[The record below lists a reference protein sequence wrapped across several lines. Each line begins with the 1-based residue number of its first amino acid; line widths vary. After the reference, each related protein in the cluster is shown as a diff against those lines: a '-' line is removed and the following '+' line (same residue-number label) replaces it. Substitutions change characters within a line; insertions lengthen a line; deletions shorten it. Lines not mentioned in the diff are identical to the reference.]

1 MENIKIILGG
11 KMHILIL
18 GFLIPLLGT
27 TLGAMLVFLLKKE
40 INKNIKNLLQG
51 FAAGVMLAAS
61 IWSLIIPA
69 IELSGDNPYTCY
81 IPAAIG
87 FILGMLSLMV
97 FDMFIQKRKKSV
109 NMLNLAVIIHN
120 IPEGLSV
127 GVAFAAAMTGDAFIA
142 TTALALSLGIGI
154 QNIPE
159 GSIISLNLVP
169 EKSKFKAFLHGF
181 LSGVVEPIASI
192 IAYLLMYYINPTMPY
207 LLSFAA
213 GAMIFVVVDEL
224 IPSSSGRLCNIGIS
238 IGFVIMMI
246 LDVMLG

>member
-1 MENIKIILGG
+1 MQ
-11 KMHILIL
+11 ILIL
-18 GFLIPLLGT
+18 GFILPLIGT
-27 TLGAMLVFLLKKE
+27 TLGSAFVFLIKKE
-40 INKNIKNLLQG
+40 ININIKNLLQG
-51 FAAGVMLAAS
+51 FAGGVMLASS

-69 IELSGDNPYTCY
+69 INLSGDNPYTCF

-87 FILGMLSLMV
+87 FSLGMMVLMT
-97 FDMFIQKRKKSV
+97 FDIFIARKIKKNI

-127 GVAFAAAMTGDAFIA
+127 GVAFAAALEGNTFLA
-142 TTALALSLGIGI
+142 TTALALSLGISI

-159 GSIISLNLVP
+159 GSIISLNLI
-169 EKSKFKAFLHGF
+169 SKEPKLKAFIKGII
-181 LSGVVEPIASI
+181 SGLVEPLASI
-192 IAYLLMYYINPTMPY
+192 IAFILMVFIKPTMPY

-224 IPSSSGRLCNIGIS
+224 IPSSHSSIANIGIC

-246 LDVMLG
+246 LDVMVG

>member
-1 MENIKIILGG
+1 MGILV
-11 KMHILIL
+11 L
-18 GFLIPLLGT
+18 GFLIPLIGT
-27 TLGAMLVFLLKKE
+27 TLGAMLVFLTK
-40 INKNIKNLLQG
+40 KNLNSNIQKLIQG

-61 IWSLIIPA
+61 IWSLILPA

-87 FILGMLSLMV
+87 FILGMTILMV
-97 FDMFIQKRKKSV
+97 FDKFISKKRNI
-109 NMLNLAVIIHN
+109 NMLNFAVIIHN

-127 GVAFAAAMTGDAFIA
+127 GVAFAAAIQGDTLLS

-159 GSIISLNLVP
+159 GSIISLNLIP
-169 EKSKFKAFLHGF
+169 EKSKFNAFIQGF

-192 IAYLLMYYINPTMPY
+192 IAYLLMYFIQPTMPY
-207 LLSFAA
+207 FLSFAA
-213 GAMIFVVVDEL
+213 GAMIYVVVDEL
-224 IPSSSGRLCNIGIS
+224 IPSAKGNLCNIGIC

>member
-1 MENIKIILGG
+1 MIKLQ
-11 KMHILIL
+11 ILIL
-18 GFLIPLLGT
+18 GFILPLLGT
-27 TLGAMLVFLLKKE
+27 TIGSAFVFLIKKE
-40 INKNIKNLLQG
+40 INLNIKNLLQG

-69 IELSGDNPYTCY
+69 INLSGDNHYTSF

-87 FILGMLSLMV
+87 FTLGMILIML
-97 FDMFIQKRKKSV
+97 FDIYMSKKNKNGI

-127 GVAFAAAMTGDAFIA
+127 GVAFAAALEGNSFLA
-142 TTALALSLGIGI
+142 TTALALSLGISI

-169 EKSKFKAFLHGF
+169 EKPKKIAFFKGF
-181 LSGVVEPIASI
+181 LSGLVEPIASI
-192 IAYLLMYYINPTMPY
+192 IAFLLMIYIKPTMPY

-224 IPSSSGRLCNIGIS
+224 IPSSHSSIGTIGIC

>member
-1 MENIKIILGG
+1 MQILF
-11 KMHILIL
+11 L

-27 TLGAMLVFLLKKE
+27 TLGSLFVFLVKKQ
-40 INKNIKNLLQG
+40 IHPNLKNLLQG

-87 FILGMLSLMV
+87 FIAGMLLIML
-97 FDMFIQKRKKSV
+97 FDIFVAKKIKKNI
-109 NMLNLAVIIHN
+109 NMLNLAVVIHN

-127 GVAFAAAMTGDAFIA
+127 GVAFAAAMSGDAFLA
-142 TTALALSLGIGI
+142 TTALALSFGIGI

-169 EKSKFKAFLHGF
+169 EHSRLKAFWKGF

-192 IAYLLMYYINPTMPY
+192 IAYLLMIYITPTMPY

-213 GAMIFVVVDEL
+213 GAMVFVVVDEL
-224 IPSSSGRLCNIGIS
+224 IPSSHGHICNIGIC

>member
-1 MENIKIILGG
+1 MQ
-11 KMHILIL
+11 ILIL

-27 TLGAMLVFLLKKE
+27 TLGSAFVFLLKKE
-40 INKNIKNLLQG
+40 IHPSLKNLLQG

-81 IPAAIG
+81 IPAAVG
-87 FILGMLSLMV
+87 FILGMMLIML
-97 FDMFIQKRKKSV
+97 FDFYVSRKSKKSI
-109 NMLNLAVIIHN
+109 NMLNLAVVIHN

-127 GVAFAAAMTGDAFIA
+127 GVAFAAAMKGDAFLA

-169 EKSKFKAFLHGF
+169 ENSRLKAFWRGF

-192 IAYLLMYYINPTMPY
+192 IAYVLMIYITPTMPY

-213 GAMIFVVVDEL
+213 GAMVFVVVDEL
-224 IPSSSGRLCNIGIS
+224 IPSSHSNISNIGIC
-238 IGFVIMMI
+238 IGFVIMMV

>member
-1 MENIKIILGG
+1 MQ
-11 KMHILIL
+11 ILIL

-27 TLGAMLVFLLKKE
+27 TLGSLLVFLIKKE
-40 INKNIKNLLQG
+40 INQNLKNLLQG

-69 IELSGDNPYTCY
+69 IDLSGDNPYTCF

-87 FILGMLSLMV
+87 FILGMLSIML
-97 FDMFIQKRKKSV
+97 FDILVAKKNRLGKI

-127 GVAFAAAMTGDAFIA
+127 GVAFAAAMQGDAFLA
-142 TTALALSLGIGI
+142 TTALALSFGIGI

-169 EKSKFKAFLHGF
+169 EQTRLKAFWKGV
-181 LSGVVEPIASI
+181 LSGIVEPIASI
-192 IAYLLMYYINPTMPY
+192 IAFLLMTYITPTMPY

-213 GAMIFVVVDEL
+213 GAMVFVVVDEL
-224 IPSSSGRLCNIGIS
+224 IPSSHGHICNIGIC

>member
-1 MENIKIILGG
+1 MA
-11 KMHILIL
+11 ILII
-18 GFLIPLLGT
+18 GFLIPLIGTSLGS
-27 TLGAMLVFLLKKE
+27 LLVFLVKKH
-40 INKNIKNLLQG
+40 INLNIKNLLQG

-69 IELSGDNPYTCY
+69 IELSGDNPLTCY

-97 FDMFIQKRKKSV
+97 FDIYVAKRQKNV
-109 NMLNLAVIIHN
+109 NMLNLAVVIHN

-142 TTALALSLGIGI
+142 TTALALSIGIGI

-159 GSIISLNLVP
+159 GSIISLNLIP
-169 EKSKFKAFLHGF
+169 EKPKFKAFIYGV
-181 LSGVVEPIASI
+181 LSGIVEPIASV

-224 IPSSSGRLCNIGIS
+224 IPSSSGKLCNIGIC

>member
-1 MENIKIILGG
+1 MQ
-11 KMHILIL
+11 ILIL

-27 TLGAMLVFLLKKE
+27 TLGSLLVFLIKKE
-40 INKNIKNLLQG
+40 INLNLKNLLQG

-69 IELSGDNPYTCY
+69 IDLSGDNPYTCF

-87 FILGMLSLMV
+87 FILGMLSIML
-97 FDMFIQKRKKSV
+97 FDILVAKKNKLGKI

-127 GVAFAAAMTGDAFIA
+127 GVAFAAAMQGDAFLA
-142 TTALALSLGIGI
+142 TTALALSFGIGI

-169 EKSKFKAFLHGF
+169 EQTRLKAFWKGV
-181 LSGVVEPIASI
+181 LSGIVEPIASI
-192 IAYLLMYYINPTMPY
+192 IAFLLMTYITPTMPY

-213 GAMIFVVVDEL
+213 GAMVFVVVDEL
-224 IPSSSGRLCNIGIS
+224 IPSSHSHVCNIGIC